1 MSGAVVAV
9 TQWLVRATDDRVVTA
24 SNPVRLPHIAWGT
37 ALPVSFGDTIRPSVP
52 SIMVSM
58 MGDVNIGVDAAKA
71 ACWSTRDREAR
82 RLELTPGAKT
92 IHVFRACLGAQLTIC
107 AQKWRNFVLFSTVSL
122 RFVLS
127 RVCVFL
133 YSLGPRQWQY
143 TVSNKSLDFYALLC
157 AHCNCSPVPVTSVIK
172 LLIYVHN
179 LLFVFVCKKVAKLI
193 SIWLK
198 KIWTFSH
205 IG

>member
-1 MSGAVVAV
+1 MKLIIFVQLFYRDYERSRDFRGGGGGGGEPVSLPSASGTSAG
-9 TQWLVRATDDRVVTA
+9 WLAYSWFSA
-24 SNPVRLPHIAWGT
+24 
-37 ALPVSFGDTIRPSVP
+37 ALPVLSITVIESVFCGVPRLPQPRGSVRPRVP
-52 SIMVSM
+52 VR
-58 MGDVNIGVDAAKA
+58 GRLPGVDAAKA

-82 RLELTPGAKT
+82 AP
-92 IHVFRACLGAQLTIC
+92 FRVDT
-107 AQKWRNFVLFSTVSL
+107 
-122 RFVLS
+122 
-127 RVCVFL
+127 
-133 YSLGPRQWQY
+133 RQWQCGD